1 MKKSILAWILIACL
15 SLMGT
20 AALAE
25 GASEKTWEEA
35 IGDYYA
41 NYALTME
48 ANSPKVTTLENGV
61 KIQRT
66 PADYLAHNTRIL
78 NADQRGCAACHPNLN
93 DTVVNMKDFE
103 EKLKKLEEL
112 STQIRKNDISLEDA
126 LKSFEEGIKL
136 AKGLEKELSSM
147 ESKIQILMNSPST
160 DDTSKKQA
168 KDESPV
174 LDLFNEETQ
183 INGTRS

>member
-1 MKKSILAWILIACL
+1 
-15 SLMGT
+15 
-20 AALAE
+20 
-25 GASEKTWEEA
+25 
-35 IGDYYA
+35 
-41 NYALTME
+41 
-48 ANSPKVTTLENGV
+48 
-61 KIQRT
+61 
-66 PADYLAHNTRIL
+66 
-78 NADQRGCAACHPNLN
+78 
-93 DTVVNMKDFE
+93 MKDFE

-168 KDESPV
+168 NDESPV

>member
-1 MKKSILAWILIACL
+1 
-15 SLMGT
+15 
-20 AALAE
+20 
-25 GASEKTWEEA
+25 
-35 IGDYYA
+35 
-41 NYALTME
+41 
-48 ANSPKVTTLENGV
+48 
-61 KIQRT
+61 
-66 PADYLAHNTRIL
+66 
-78 NADQRGCAACHPNLN
+78 
-93 DTVVNMKDFE
+93 MKDFE

-160 DDTSKKQA
+160 DDTPKKQS
-168 KDESPV
+168 KDDSPV
-174 LDLFNEETQ
+174 LDLFNEETE

>member
-1 MKKSILAWILIACL
+1 
-15 SLMGT
+15 
-20 AALAE
+20 
-25 GASEKTWEEA
+25 
-35 IGDYYA
+35 
-41 NYALTME
+41 
-48 ANSPKVTTLENGV
+48 
-61 KIQRT
+61 
-66 PADYLAHNTRIL
+66 
-78 NADQRGCAACHPNLN
+78 
-93 DTVVNMKDFE
+93 MKDFE

-160 DDTSKKQA
+160 DDTPKNKT
-168 KDESPV
+168 KDDSPV
-174 LDLFNEETQ
+174 LDLFNEETE

>member
-1 MKKSILAWILIACL
+1 
-15 SLMGT
+15 
-20 AALAE
+20 
-25 GASEKTWEEA
+25 
-35 IGDYYA
+35 
-41 NYALTME
+41 
-48 ANSPKVTTLENGV
+48 
-61 KIQRT
+61 
-66 PADYLAHNTRIL
+66 
-78 NADQRGCAACHPNLN
+78 
-93 DTVVNMKDFE
+93 MKDFE

-112 STQIRKNDISLEDA
+112 STQIRKNDISLENA

-168 KDESPV
+168 KAESPV